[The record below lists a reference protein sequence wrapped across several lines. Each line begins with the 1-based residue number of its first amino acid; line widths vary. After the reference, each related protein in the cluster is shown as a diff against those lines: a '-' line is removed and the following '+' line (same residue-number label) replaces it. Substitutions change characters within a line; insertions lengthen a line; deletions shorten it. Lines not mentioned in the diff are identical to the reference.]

1 MSIHPPD
8 DQALNA
14 ALQRAQ
20 ALDDT
25 ILAALNT
32 PDYRPYSDS
41 PRISTSVAAASVAFE
56 HGRAVR
62 ALIAQDMVTSA
73 LSLIRLQHEALTRAV
88 WAFYAATDLAIDK
101 LSAPLSKDTE
111 AVANKLPMLNDM
123 LKAIQGKAPEAATLG
138 LLAFKDNNNAALNSF
153 VHGGIHA
160 LQRHTQGYP
169 LPLVRQAI
177 HNGNGLQLMAAMM
190 LAVLTNNPVTTRR
203 IGALQAE
210 FVDCLP
216 SPLPQAQ
223 RI

>member
-1 MSIHPPD
+1 MSIHPPGT
-8 DQALNA
+8 QALNA

-20 ALDDT
+20 ALEEA
-25 ILAALNT
+25 ILVALNT
-32 PDYRPYSDS
+32 PDYRPCSDS
-41 PRISTSVAAASVAFE
+41 PRIKTSAAAASVAFE
-56 HGRAVR
+56 HGQAVR

-73 LSLIRLQHEALTRAV
+73 LSLVRLQHEALTRAV

-138 LLAFKDNNNAALNSF
+138 LLAFKDNNAAALNSF

-169 LPLVRQAI
+169 LPLVLQAI

-190 LAVLTNNPVTTRR
+190 LAVLTNNPVTTKR
-203 IGALQAE
+203 IGTLQSE
-210 FVDCLP
+210 FVNCLP

>member
-8 DQALNA
+8 TRALHA

-20 ALDDT
+20 ALEEA

-41 PRISTSVAAASVAFE
+41 PRINTSVAAASVAFE
-56 HGRAVR
+56 HGQAVY

-73 LSLIRLQHEALTRAV
+73 LSLVRLQHEALTRAV

-101 LSAPLSKDTE
+101 LNAPLSKDAE
-111 AVANKLPMLNDM
+111 AVANKLPMMNDM
-123 LKAIQGKAPEAATLG
+123 LKAIQGKAPDAATLG
-138 LLAFKDNNNAALNSF
+138 LLAFKDNNAAALNSF

-160 LQRHTQGYP
+160 LQRHAQGYP
-169 LPLVRQAI
+169 LPLVLQAI
-177 HNGNGLQLMAAMM
+177 HNGNGLQVMAAMM
-190 LAVLTNNPVTTRR
+190 LAVLTGNPVTTKR
-203 IGALQAE
+203 IGALQRE

-216 SPLPQAQ
+216 SPLPQAASN
-223 RI
+223 

>member
-8 DQALNA
+8 TRALDA

-20 ALDDT
+20 ALEEA

-32 PDYRPYSDS
+32 PDYRPSSDS
-41 PRISTSVAAASVAFE
+41 PRINTSVAAASVAFE
-56 HGRAVR
+56 HGQAFR

-73 LSLIRLQHEALTRAV
+73 LSLVRLQHEALTRAV
-88 WAFYAATDLAIDK
+88 WACYAATDLAIDK

-138 LLAFKDNNNAALNSF
+138 LLAFKDNNAAALNSF

-160 LQRHTQGYP
+160 MQRHTQGYP
-169 LPLVRQAI
+169 LPLVLQAI

-190 LAVLTNNPVTTRR
+190 LAVLTGNPFTTKR
-203 IGALQAE
+203 IGALQTE